1 MAEFVPLDGN
11 AFTRGMLLINQARL
25 TKAQAEQVGVETEAK
40 RVESAMKRDALARTQ
55 SFLGKI
61 AGLGSPAAIA
71 ATNPPLIPGTD
82 MPDAAAELADAE
94 GRPRPERATPT
105 NLMQLAKKPKPWEV
119 QMQEA
124 DRNDVLAKAAEQSGL
139 LDVADKYR
147 DDARAGR
154 EQATKH
160 LEAASK
166 VEAKTWE
173 EAYNMASA
181 VKDDNSFQ
189 YVMSQLEQRGED
201 LPKQLGF
208 QRGLD
213 GKYIFDDAAVAKV
226 AAIKDLALSQKD
238 RLEQDHKAAEL
249 AERIEERKRKEK
261 KDEDLNTYRDQ
272 LAAARQAGDTARAE
286 LIQARIDALKATGER
301 GDARLTESRTKAIQ
315 ATLDKNE
322 AVKTFP
328 KYEQAF
334 NTARMIN
341 EEIKADV
348 KYKNIDAPQ
357 IESLTQAYRSMAS
370 GFRARA
376 GGQWEQKNV
385 DSFNGLVQKAE
396 KWLATIGKGT
406 PAVNRTTAMQVYDA
420 METMY
425 GIAASETL
433 KAEMTARET
442 ARRRGAD
449 PNSLQYRSYDDI
461 GIRNM
466 LAKKGLLVVKEK
478 DATGR
483 PLKVEI
489 AGKIFDV
496 SKDLED

>member
-1 MAEFVPLDGN
+1 MPEFVPLDGN
-11 AFTRGMLLINQARL
+11 AFTRGMFLINQSRL
-25 TKAQAEQVGVETEAK
+25 TKAQTEETIANTEAK
-40 RVESAMKRDALARTQ
+40 RVESAMKQDALKRTQ

-61 AGLGSPAAIA
+61 AGLGSPAAVA

-82 MPDAAAELADAE
+82 VPDATAELADAN
-94 GRPRPERATPT
+94 GQPRPARTPPT
-105 NLMQLAKKPKPWEV
+105 NLLALAKKPKPWEV

-124 DRNDVLAKAAEQSGL
+124 DRNDALAKAAEQSGL
-139 LDVADKYR
+139 LEVADKYR

-160 LEAASK
+160 LETQSK

-181 VKDDNSFQ
+181 VKDDGSFQ
-189 YVMSQLEQRGED
+189 YVMSQLEQKQEG
-201 LPKQLGF
+201 LPQQLGF
-208 QRGLD
+208 QRGDD
-213 GKYIFDDAAVAKV
+213 GKFIFDDAAVAKV
-226 AAIKDLALSQKD
+226 ASIKDLALSQKD
-238 RLEQDHKAAEL
+238 RLEQEHKAAEL

-272 LAAARQAGDTARAE
+272 LAAARQSGDTARAE
-286 LIQARIDALKATGER
+286 LIQARIDALKATQDR
-301 GDARLTESRTKAIQ
+301 GDARLIESRTKSIQ
-315 ATLDKNE
+315 TTLDKND
-322 AVKTFP
+322 AIKLFP

-341 EEIKADV
+341 EEIKADT
-348 KYKNIDAPQ
+348 KYRNIDAPQ
-357 IESLTQAYRSMAS
+357 IESLTQAYRNMAS

-376 GGQWEQKNV
+376 GGQWEQKNIA
-385 DSFNGLVQKAE
+385 SFNGLSQKVE

-420 METMY
+420 MENMY
-425 GIAASETL
+425 GIAASEAL
-433 KAEMTARET
+433 KAEMTARDS

-449 PNSLQYRSYDDI
+449 PDSLQYRAYGDMS
-461 GIRNM
+461 IRDR
-466 LAKKGLLVVKEK
+466 LAKGGLLIVKEK